1 MQRCQG
7 RWAYG
12 TDARASIS
20 VPKEVKRGGFESHSS
35 WVANRINLSAM
46 CPQDADGHDVPGEV
60 RREEFVGSKLKA
72 AHSPGA
78 SWLQGSHLACIC
90 KYNTFLHSLSD
101 RVSVAWQRIIKGM

>member
-1 MQRCQG
+1 MQRRQG
-7 RWAYG
+7 RWAYC

-60 RREEFVGSKLKA
+60 RRREEFVARGIWFKAQSSKQLTHLVPVGSKGRILL
-72 AHSPGA
+72 A
-78 SWLQGSHLACIC
+78 SANI
-90 KYNTFLHSLSD
+90 TPFFT
-101 RVSVAWQRIIKGM
+101 A